1 MQFKQWKNSTLLSLI
16 TGVLGKRW
24 SWGLREGGGGRDL
37 NKWNWGNDIYAME
50 LIPLKS
56 YKESFV
62 FL

>member
-1 MQFKQWKNSTLLSLI
+1 MEKLNSFILNYR
-16 TGVLGKRW
+16 GVREEVELGVK
-24 SWGLREGGGGRDL
+24 GGGEGGRDL

>member
-1 MQFKQWKNSTLLSLI
+1 MEKLNSFILNYR
-16 TGVLGKRW
+16 GVREEVELGVK
-24 SWGLREGGGGRDL
+24 GGGGRDL